1 MFMKHLAKIS
11 ALLALLST
19 MLITSVF
26 ASWVYSAYPPT
37 DKDMSFG
44 LSLIEFVYK
53 PEEVL
58 PGHEV
63 GYLDQNHQE
72 VIYNITD
79 HIKYGLNYQDKPLL
93 SNYLNSNGIVY
104 SNQKATGGNL
114 KFLGDESESLMWV
127 VEKDTDT
134 VYYIYTFL
142 DDNVDSSH
150 LNTIITVYKTMCV
163 YKDGLW
169 QNERAFLGQAPIARI
184 SGIMT
189 INVNEWKE
197 IQVTSI

>member
-1 MFMKHLAKIS
+1 MLIKHLAKIS
-11 ALLALLST
+11 ALLALIST

-26 ASWVYSAYPPT
+26 ASWVYAEFSP
-37 DKDMSFG
+37 KDHETNFD
-44 LSLIEFVYK
+44 LSMIEFVYK

-63 GYLDQNHQE
+63 GYLNQNHQE

-79 HIKYGLNYQDKPLL
+79 HIKYGLNYQQKPLL
-93 SNYLNSNGIVY
+93 SNYLNQNGIVY

-134 VYYIYTFL
+134 IYYIYTFEEEQ
-142 DDNVDSSH
+142 VTSSN
-150 LNTIITVYKTMCV
+150 LNLLITVYKTKCV

-169 QNERAFLGQAPIARI
+169 QNERAYVGEAPIARV

-189 INVNEWKE
+189 INVSKWQE
-197 IQVTSI
+197 IQVKTV

>member
-1 MFMKHLAKIS
+1 MIKCLAKIS
-11 ALLALLST
+11 MLLALLST

-37 DKDMSFG
+37 DKDMGLG

-93 SNYLNSNGIVY
+93 TNYLNQNGIVY

-127 VEKDTDT
+127 IEKDTDT
-134 VYYIYTFL
+134 IYYIYTFEEEQ
-142 DDNVDSSH
+142 VTSSN
-150 LNTIITVYKTMCV
+150 LNLLITVYKTKCV

-169 QNERAFLGQAPIARI
+169 QNERAYVGEAPIAMV

-189 INVNEWKE
+189 INVDGWKE
-197 IQVTSI
+197 IQVKTV

>member
-1 MFMKHLAKIS
+1 MLIKHLAKIS

-26 ASWVYSAYPPT
+26 ASWVYSEYSPSDKET
-37 DKDMSFG
+37 DLG
-44 LSLIEFVYK
+44 LSMIEFVYK

-63 GYLDQNHQE
+63 GSLDHNHQE
-72 VIYNITD
+72 VIYNVTD
-79 HIKYGLNYQDKPLL
+79 HIKYGLNYQSKPVL
-93 SNYLNSNGIVY
+93 SNYLNEYGIVY
-104 SNQKATGGNL
+104 SNQKTTGGNL

-127 VEKDTDT
+127 IKKDTDT
-134 VYYIYTFL
+134 LYYIYTFE
-142 DDNVDSSH
+142 DDYVTSSN
-150 LNTIITVYKTMCV
+150 LNMIITVYKTKCV

-169 QNERAFLGQAPIARI
+169 QNERAFIGEAPIVRV

-189 INVNEWKE
+189 INVDEWKE
-197 IQVTSI
+197 MQVKTA